1 MTHHRNTRSGPRD
14 VRFESRPPQTRR
26 ADSGAFFVGL
36 VAMLLLTA
44 TPAFAKGPGS
54 GPADSPVAGIVLDA
68 SGREKYDTGWAF
80 YFDNDALTPAER
92 DEDYTGGMALTLS
105 GRRAQES
112 LVSVDTPLAWLDK
125 MVLGTR
131 LDDTH
136 QLHSLQVGAI
146 AFTPGDIQLDAVT
159 PGDRPYASLLY
170 VANGRSYV
178 RGADSTVYHSSFSVG
193 VLGTR
198 AVPEF
203 QDQFHG
209 AIGAQKPKGWDH
221 QISDGGE
228 PTFRYTV
235 TRQDLQRA
243 ANTGAST
250 RYEIKSAVAGSVG
263 YLTEASTALSI
274 RWGRINTPWW
284 SGPPDR
290 VEYIAEPAPA
300 TGGSVMRSD
309 IKELYVWAGIK
320 AHVRAYNAFLQGQFR
335 HSDLEYDYSD
345 TRPLIAEAWA
355 GVTAQIVG
363 EYRVSWVMRLQSSEL
378 RDGPG
383 DRSLLWGGL
392 VVSHDI

>member
-1 MTHHRNTRSGPRD
+1 MIHHQKW
-14 VRFESRPPQTRR
+14 RFEPPDPQAESR
-26 ADSGAFFVGL
+26 ADTIVGAFALGFL
-36 VAMLLLTA
+36 AMLLLTA
-44 TPAFAKGPGS
+44 ATPVWAQSVDSAPGNA
-54 GPADSPVAGIVLDA
+54 PIAGIQLDA
-68 SGREKYDTGWAF
+68 AGREKYDTGWAY
-80 YFDNDALTPAER
+80 YFDNDALMPAER
-92 DEDYTGGMALTLS
+92 DEDYTGGMALTMS

-112 LVSVDTPLAWLDK
+112 LVSLDTPLGWLDRIA
-125 MVLGTR
+125 LGQSRTEA
-131 LDDTH
+131 H

-146 AFTPGDIQLDAVT
+146 AFTPSDIQLDAVT

-178 RGADSTVYHSSFSVG
+178 RGADLTVYHTSFSIG

-209 AIGAQKPKGWDH
+209 AIGAHKPQAWDH

-228 PTFRYTV
+228 PTFRYTA

-243 ANTGAST
+243 AESGART
-250 RYEIKSAVAGSVG
+250 RYEIKSAIAGSVG
-263 YLTEASTALSI
+263 YLSEVSAALSI

-309 IKELYVWAGIK
+309 IKELYIWAGIK

-335 HSDLEYDYSD
+335 HSDLEYNYSD
-345 TRPLIAEAWA
+345 TRPLITEAWA
-355 GVTAQIVG
+355 GVTAQLVG
-363 EYRVSWVMRLQSSEL
+363 EYRFSWVMRLQSSEL